1 MVGTFAARNSPG
13 LPRLPSVVNEPAEW
27 TDLPEIRMHV
37 ALHFIKAKGGRE
49 WKKKLGG
56 GGWPAR
62 KERWSTLI
70 QLPRLREIHR
80 PSLLTKDRYR
90 PQSIINFNVFST

>member
-27 TDLPEIRMHV
+27 TDLPEICMHV

-56 GGWPAR
+56 VAR
-62 KERWSTLI
+62 KERALVHVDPITS
-70 QLPRLREIHR
+70 
-80 PSLLTKDRYR
+80 PS
-90 PQSIINFNVFST
+90 